1 MRYKILSD
9 GSISSASDDPVLR
22 GERARAG
29 VAGAHSQSM
38 ALSPIPWPTSRLLN
52 LVARSRPVDRDD
64 ALALHTMVKRR
75 SEECVSLSR
84 IRWRLAASGSGL
96 SLHVDDHP
104 AKKWT
109 FNPRERCLQ
118 F

>member
-1 MRYKILSD
+1 
-9 GSISSASDDPVLR
+9 
-22 GERARAG
+22 
-29 VAGAHSQSM
+29 M
-38 ALSPIPWPTSRLLN
+38 ALSSIPWPTSRLLN
-52 LVARSRPVDRDD
+52 LVARSRPLDRDD

-84 IRWRLAASGSGL
+84 VRWRLAASGSGL
-96 SLHVDDHP
+96 SRHVDDHP

>member
-1 MRYKILSD
+1 VVPDKNHPGMWRSVKVDGILSD
-9 GSISSASDDPVLR
+9 T
-22 GERARAG
+22 AG
-29 VAGAHSQSM
+29 
-38 ALSPIPWPTSRLLN
+38 LLN
-52 LVARSRPVDRDD
+52 LVARSRPLDRDD
-64 ALALHTMVKRR
+64 PLALHTMVKRR

-96 SLHVDDHP
+96 SRYVDDHP